1 MLELT
6 AEENNQRANVFSR
19 NEALYRGC
27 GRNLTS
33 REKRFAAW
41 LFVGVFASRAFTSS
55 SAYFADANRHL
66 TAIRNHTYVIQ
77 PPGYWLFNR
86 VAGLFHD
93 PEITISVMN
102 WLFSAAGVT
111 VFYLVTRRIA
121 SESVARISSVAYGAV
136 FFSWLSGNIH
146 STYASQ
152 LLFPVA
158 VFLCFLLYWE
168 SPKFGW
174 LMAAG
179 ALFAVGTGFRP
190 SDGAFFVPAFL
201 YALSRCRL
209 KHAIGCLAIVFFLC
223 LVWLIP
229 QQIALSKNTDPLESN
244 LGSHFSQMA
253 DGVLMTGFSPYALSN
268 VIRLVLPLILALFPL
283 LTLIFGNLKQ
293 VFLWVWILPGMAFFL
308 FFYFPEAPYLG
319 YMLAALIILAVTNP
333 TASNRRKVWLLAACA
348 AMNVVFYLAWRPV
361 RCQNHKLQVAEYV
374 IEADVGKFSFYA
386 VRHHYDPR
394 LSSLLHVRGWGDTSA
409 RP

>member
-1 MLELT
+1 MRGLT
-6 AEENNQRANVFSR
+6 AEQNNQTANVFQCKEASYRCR
-19 NEALYRGC
+19 NRDLA
-27 GRNLTS
+27 S
-33 REKRFAAW
+33 SEKRFAAW

-93 PEITISVMN
+93 PEIAISVMN

-111 VFYLVTRRIA
+111 VFYLAVRTIA
-121 SESVARISSVAYGAV
+121 SKSVARMASVAYGAV

-158 VFLCFLLYWE
+158 VFLCFLQYWE

-174 LMAAG
+174 LVAAG

-209 KHAIGCLAIVFFLC
+209 KHAMGCLAIVLLLC
-223 LVWLIP
+223 PVWLIP
-229 QQIALSKNTDPLESN
+229 QQIALAKNTDPLERN

-268 VIRLVLPLILALFPL
+268 VIRLVLPLTLALFPL
-283 LTLIFGNLKQ
+283 LTLIFGNRKQ
-293 VFLWVWILPGMAFFL
+293 ILLWVWILPGMVFFL

-319 YMLAALIILAVTNP
+319 YMLAAFIILAVTNP
-333 TASNRRKVWLLAACA
+333 TASNRKKVWLLAACVA
-348 AMNVVFYLAWRPV
+348 LNVIFYLSWRPV
-361 RCQNHKLQVAEYV
+361 RFHNHSLQVAEYV

-386 VRHHYDPR
+386 VQHHYDPR
-394 LSSLLHVRGWGDTSA
+394 LSWLLHVPGWGETSA
-409 RP
+409 HP